1 MTYQANQT
9 LPYRV
14 ELYRQLKRKRT
25 AFAYGFVLS
34 LPILVAIAVKF
45 GPSGNSGGPT
55 RLGSGTTDLI
65 GLATLGAANFTTT
78 MLYFSTPFL
87 LVTVIALFNGDTVAS
102 EASWSTL
109 RYLLASPVPRT
120 RLLLQKIKVSLT
132 LSLFA
137 VLLVPLSAWIVG
149 AIAFGFKPLQTPL
162 GATFDNATALS
173 RIGIMTGYLAISL
186 LFVAGLAFYLSVRTD
201 APRGAVGVAV
211 GISILLNIVDAIT
224 ALGVV
229 REWLPVHYAFSW
241 FDALSI
247 TIDWSQM
254 IRGASY
260 CAMAGILFYALAIM
274 KFAKKDVTS

>member
-1 MTYQANQT
+1 MSYQAQKT

-25 AFAYGFVLS
+25 AFAYSFVLS

-55 RLGSGTTDLI
+55 RLGSGTIDLI
-65 GLATLGAANFTTT
+65 GLATIGAANFTVT

-109 RYLLASPVPRT
+109 RYLLAAPVPRT
-120 RLLLQKIKVSLT
+120 RLLIQKMKVSLT
-132 LSLFA
+132 LSLIA
-137 VLLVPLSAWIVG
+137 VILVPLSAWIVG
-149 AIAFGFKPLQTPL
+149 MIAFGLKPLQTPL
-162 GATFDNATALS
+162 GATFENSVALS
-173 RIGIMTGYLAISL
+173 RIGIMTGYLAITL

-201 APRGAVGVAV
+201 APLGAVGVAV
-211 GISILLNIVDAIT
+211 GISILLNILDAIT
-224 ALGVV
+224 ALGSI
-229 REWLPVHYAFSW
+229 RDWLPVHYSFSW

-260 CAMAGILFYALAIM
+260 CAMTGIILYALAFIR
-274 KFAKKDVTS
+274 FAKKDVTS

>member
-9 LPYRV
+9 LPYRI

-132 LSLFA
+132 LSLIA

-201 APRGAVGVAV
+201 APLGAVGVAV
-211 GISILLNIVDAIT
+211 GISILLNILDAIT